1 MDTVASTAFVPSTLA
16 TTIWLILRTVF
27 DDAAFWRSTTAV
39 VPDGVKYVVLPVIVV
54 RDAIFGAA
62 IV

>member
-1 MDTVASTAFVPSTLA
+1 LIFITLFEA
-16 TTIWLILRTVF
+16 
-27 DDAAFWRSTTAV
+27 AAFGSRTTAV

-54 RDAIFGAA
+54 RLAIFGAA

>member
-1 MDTVASTAFVPSTLA
+1 
-16 TTIWLILRTVF
+16 LILRTVF
-27 DDAAFWRSTTAV
+27 EDAAFASRTTAV
-39 VPDGVKYVVLPVIVV
+39 VADGVRYVVLPVIVV